1 MVTPKTTPQAA
12 PQSYG
17 YPAVEALIDSENFEP
32 INQSFAKAYGALND
46 VVKKK
51 KGMKTVAEAK
61 QAMRAID
68 RVVELFKELLS
79 IKYEL
84 LREQGEKK

>member
-1 MVTPKTTPQAA
+1 MTTPKMTPKSTV
-12 PQSYG
+12 PSCG

-32 INQSFAKAYGALND
+32 INQSFAKAYGALDD

-51 KGMKTVAEAK
+51 KGLKTVAEAK

-79 IKYEL
+79 IKYEI
-84 LREQGEKK
+84 LREHGEKK